1 MRRLREFVLTGA
13 VRLEPLRP
21 ATLLEDA
28 VAAAM
33 ARAQQHHVLLST
45 VAAPDLP
52 SVLGDRIPLE
62 TVLHNLIAN
71 AIDAVK
77 DQEGE
82 RVVRVTAVRHDAN
95 TVRVCVEDEGP
106 GVAAEMAATLF
117 EPLATNKAQGLGLGL
132 PISRTIVEAHGGR
145 LWLDATSR
153 GARFCLTLPIAP

>member
-1 MRRLREFVLTGA
+1 MLLT
-13 VRLEPLRP
+13 
-21 ATLLEDA
+21 
-28 VAAAM
+28 
-33 ARAQQHHVLLST
+33 T

-52 SVLGDRIPLE
+52 AVLGDRIPLE

-77 DQEGE
+77 GQAGG

-95 TVRVCVEDEGP
+95 TVRISVEDEGP

-117 EPLATNKAQGLGLGL
+117 EPLATNKAHGLGLGL

-145 LWLDATSR
+145 LWLEATAR
-153 GARFCLTLPIAP
+153 GACFCLTLPVAP